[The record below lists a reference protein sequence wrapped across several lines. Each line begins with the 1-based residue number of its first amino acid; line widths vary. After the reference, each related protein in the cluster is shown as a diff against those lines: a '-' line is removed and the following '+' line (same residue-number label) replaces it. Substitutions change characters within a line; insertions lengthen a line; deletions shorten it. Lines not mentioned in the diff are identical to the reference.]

1 MQVGTGEQQNIL
13 FHDLLVAPTQLQI
26 WAKGKHTRY
35 SSLNAKLRRL
45 SGLNLSAT
53 TKRLMDESYDD
64 SILCHDLCHRYTTMM
79 AKLTE
84 IVKANVVKTAIISSQ
99 KIKEHYSLPSNHPP
113 FVLFQD
119 EVNKECEEAILS
131 TYGTTFNVIT
141 APILTYTQV
150 CITKQIL
157 MFLIYYLLL

>member
-79 AKLTE
+79 AKLAE
-84 IVKANVVKTAIISSQ
+84 IVEATVVNTAIISSQ
-99 KIKEHYSLPSNHPP
+99 KIKEHYSLPSKHPP
-113 FVLFQD
+113 FVRFRD
-119 EVNKECEEAILS
+119 EVNKICEESILS
-131 TYGTTFNVIT
+131 TCRTFNTIT
-141 APILTYTQV
+141 GPILTCTQI
-150 CITKQIL
+150 CITKSNHIL
-157 MFLIYYLLL
+157 VIYNLL

>member
-119 EVNKECEEAILS
+119 EVNKKCEEAILS
-131 TYGTTFNVIT
+131 TYGTFNVIT

-150 CITKQIL
+150 CITETIFIL
-157 MFLIYYLLL
+157 LIYNLV